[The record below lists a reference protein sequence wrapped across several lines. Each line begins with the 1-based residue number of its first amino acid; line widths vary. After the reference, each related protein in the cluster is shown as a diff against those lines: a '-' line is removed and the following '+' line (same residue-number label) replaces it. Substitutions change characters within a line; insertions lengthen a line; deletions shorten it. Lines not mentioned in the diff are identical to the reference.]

1 MLLVRD
7 LRKTVPGAICGGIA
21 IWIIVGR
28 EPFWW
33 LLLPAG
39 LVACWWLIRKPVR
52 LAMTKRH
59 RLEIFDLALGGM
71 VFVLIFAGFAA
82 LYGLSQL
89 IDLVRQ

>member
-1 MLLVRD
+1 
-7 LRKTVPGAICGGIA
+7 
-21 IWIIVGR
+21 
-28 EPFWW
+28 
-33 LLLPAG
+33 
-39 LVACWWLIRKPVR
+39 
-52 LAMTKRH
+52 MTKRH